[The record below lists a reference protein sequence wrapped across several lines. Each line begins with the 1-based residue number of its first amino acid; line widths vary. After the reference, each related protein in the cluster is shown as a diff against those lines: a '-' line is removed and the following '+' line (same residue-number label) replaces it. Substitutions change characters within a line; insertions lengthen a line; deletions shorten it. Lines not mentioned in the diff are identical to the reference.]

1 MATHEIQTA
10 APVALPIEARPKLYR
25 IRMFF
30 GSITVSLA
38 LLPRLRRHRLQLH
51 PLDLLTRLSRLA
63 VVQCIAYAY
72 LFGEV
77 DLVLRPSSRS
87 YTLRQIML
95 ISGNGIIA
103 CALNIVSF
111 EANRR
116 SGALSMGVAGC
127 SPLSTFRTQS
137 Y

>member
-1 MATHEIQTA
+1 MTHKIQTA
-10 APVALPIEARPKLYR
+10 PLITQKNEAQPKTYYIYIPFRHVTIFSALPSR
-25 IRMFF
+25 F
-30 GSITVSLA
+30 
-38 LLPRLRRHRLQLH
+38 RRHRLQLH

-63 VVQCIAYAY
+63 LVQCVAYAY
-72 LFGEV
+72 FRGEIS
-77 DLVLRPSSRS
+77 LVLGRSSHS
-87 YTLRQIML
+87 GILWQIIL

-116 SGALSMGVAGC
+116 SGALSMCVAGY
-127 SPLSTFRTQS
+127 SPSTICPAF